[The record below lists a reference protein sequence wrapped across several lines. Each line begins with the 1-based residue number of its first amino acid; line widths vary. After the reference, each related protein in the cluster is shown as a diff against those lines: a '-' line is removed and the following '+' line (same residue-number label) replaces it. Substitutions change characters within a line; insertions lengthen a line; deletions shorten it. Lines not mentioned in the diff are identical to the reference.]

1 MPLDP
6 NGDDDD
12 DADLAI
18 ETHIAHKDKS
28 EGMTLKIHHQST

>member
-1 MPLDP
+1 MILMDAFGS

-12 DADLAI
+12 DDDDLAI

-28 EGMTLKIHHQST
+28 

>member
-6 NGDDDD
+6 NGGDDDD
-12 DADLAI
+12 DDDDLAI

-28 EGMTLKIHHQST
+28 